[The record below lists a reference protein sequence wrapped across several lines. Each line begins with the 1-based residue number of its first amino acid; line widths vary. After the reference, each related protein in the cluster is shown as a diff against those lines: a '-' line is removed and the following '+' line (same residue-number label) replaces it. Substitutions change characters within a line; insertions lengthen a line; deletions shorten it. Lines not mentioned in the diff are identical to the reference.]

1 MGTEITLDIGGITLT
16 YSKNH
21 IGIDHG
27 SLFQEKDRKRCKS
40 DQIDYDYFEKNDED
54 PLEME
59 MAFIR
64 PLGEITP
71 RLGLLGFTF
80 DVAKHEYEKL
90 VAKFLEER
98 AIFEEESSAEH
109 PSCMK
114 FEEFVQFATKHPIAT
129 LDDTFISGVDKEG
142 EVKVRGRFHK
152 DSRTQ
157 RIPFSYDYD
166 SAGYSEANYFGNLIG
181 VLHPYSILRI
191 LSENKENLDVDV
203 VWQYGPLVEAGWAKQ
218 EEFVSDAKRREKF
231 LIATEGVSDTR
242 ILKHALAILKPQV
255 EDFFSF
261 IDIEEGHPFS
271 GVGNLVNFAKGLIKI
286 DVQNNVVFLFDNDA
300 VGYESYNKLISMKPP
315 ANIRG
320 VMLPALEQF
329 RDFPAKGPEGTYSA
343 DINRRAA
350 AIECYL
356 DLDLDKNEPPLVIWK
371 NYLKN
376 SDTYHGALKDKNAY
390 ETEFFRQTA
399 DSVAAGQY
407 STEKIE
413 VVLAALISECVSIA
427 AKLRALEEEKF

>member
-27 SLFQEKDRKRCKS
+27 TLFQEKDRKRCKS
-40 DQIDYDYFEKNDED
+40 DQINYDYFEENDED
-54 PLEME
+54 PIEME

-64 PLGEITP
+64 PLGEIAP
-71 RLGLLGFTF
+71 RLELLGFTL
-80 DVAKHEYEKL
+80 DAAKHEYEKT
-90 VAKFLEER
+90 VAELLEER
-98 AIFEEESSAEH
+98 AIYEEESPEH
-109 PSCMK
+109 SGYMT
-114 FEEFVQFATKHPIAT
+114 FEEFVQFATEYPVVT
-129 LDDTFISGVDKEG
+129 LDDTFISGVDSESA
-142 EVKVRGRFHK
+142 VKVRGRFHK

-157 RIPFSYDYD
+157 RIPYSYDYNSD
-166 SAGYSEANYFGNLIG
+166 GYSEANYFGNLIG

-191 LSENKENLDVDV
+191 LSGNKDNLDADV

-218 EEFVSDAKRREKF
+218 EEFVSGAKRREKF

-242 ILKHALAILKPQV
+242 ILKHALSILMPEV

-286 DVQNNVVFLFDNDA
+286 DVHNNVIFLFDNDA
-300 VGYESYNKLISMKPP
+300 VGYESYNKLINMEPP

-320 VMLPALEQF
+320 LMLPELEQF
-329 RDFPAKGPEGTYSA
+329 KDFPAKGPEGICNT
-343 DINRRAA
+343 DINRKAA

-356 DLDLDKNEPPLVIWK
+356 DLDLDNNKPPLVIWK

-376 SDTYHGALKDKNAY
+376 SDTYHGALNDKNAY
-390 ETEFFRQTA
+390 EAEFIAQTA
-399 DSVAAGQY
+399 DSVANGQY
-407 STEKIE
+407 NTEKIE
-413 VVLAALISECVSIA
+413 VALAALMSECVCIA